1 MVSRLQ
7 RSIFSL
13 GRGDLTLLESPSR
26 RLVLGIDM
34 YKNVRIVMVNTTHPG
49 NIGAAARAIKT
60 MGFAR
65 LVLVA
70 PKEFPAQKAT
80 WRASGATD
88 VLENCLVV
96 SEFEQA
102 IEDCQLVI
110 GSSARNRRIPWPMVT
125 PNECGKLVAQHAER
139 EQVALVF
146 GREDRGLTNEELQ
159 RCHYHVHIPA
169 NEEYGVLNV
178 AAAIQVIVYELRM
191 AMMEWQ
197 RLRQA
202 SPAGQTKPLMELTT
216 VRWDEDLATAKEL
229 EQFIEHL
236 EQTLVDIEFH
246 DRDNPRQL
254 MTRLRRLFSRSRM
267 DKMEVNILRGILS
280 AVQNKTGGG
289 C

>member
-1 MVSRLQ
+1 MSRLQ

-110 GSSARNRRIPWPMVT
+110 GSSARNRRNPWPMVT
-125 PNECGKLVAQHAER
+125 PNECG
-139 EQVALVF
+139 
-146 GREDRGLTNEELQ
+146 
-159 RCHYHVHIPA
+159 
-169 NEEYGVLNV
+169 
-178 AAAIQVIVYELRM
+178 
-191 AMMEWQ
+191 
-197 RLRQA
+197 
-202 SPAGQTKPLMELTT
+202 
-216 VRWDEDLATAKEL
+216 
-229 EQFIEHL
+229 
-236 EQTLVDIEFH
+236 
-246 DRDNPRQL
+246 
-254 MTRLRRLFSRSRM
+254 
-267 DKMEVNILRGILS
+267 
-280 AVQNKTGGG
+280 
-289 C
+289 